1 MLKINLLPSYIFEK
15 RKVRRTAMMFGVL
28 LLGVAVGMFAWYSVL
43 AAKQRDLTVQVADM
57 EAKANEVKAL
67 DAQAAAEEAKAPP
80 LQNKVSFIE
89 NVMNYNLEYPK
100 LYEDLAKY
108 TYSRIVY
115 RSVEPS
121 GTQLKIGASA
131 RSVGDCGRYLL
142 NMYRATH
149 VFSGVT
155 IDAVPGWSGSIPR
168 GFDFNVTCNLVKPIA
183 APTYAGAVGPG
194 QPGAPPM

>member
-15 RKVRRTAMMFGVL
+15 RKVRRTGMMFGVL

-43 AAKQRDLTVQVADM
+43 AAKQRELTVQVADM

-67 DAQAAAEEAKAPP
+67 ETQVAAEKAKSPT
-80 LQNKVSFIE
+80 LQNKVGFIE

-100 LYEDLAKY
+100 LYEELAKY
-108 TYSRIVY
+108 TYSRILY

-121 GTQLKIGASA
+121 GTQLKIAASA

-155 IDAVPGWSGSIPR
+155 IDSVPGWSGTIPR
-168 GFDFNVTCNLVKPIA
+168 GFDFTVTCNLVKPIA
-183 APTYAGAVGPG
+183 APTYAGAGGPG